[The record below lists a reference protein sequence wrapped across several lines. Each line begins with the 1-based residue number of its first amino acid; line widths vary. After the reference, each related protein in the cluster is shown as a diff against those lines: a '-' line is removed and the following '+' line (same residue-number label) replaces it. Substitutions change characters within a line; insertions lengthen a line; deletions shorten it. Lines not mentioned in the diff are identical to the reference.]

1 MTVERTAALDAEL
14 STWLEGVKDEQA
26 EANLYAELWLANV
39 EAKAIKDVTSP
50 ASKAAHEKINAI
62 IGRIEAL

>member
-1 MTVERTAALDAEL
+1 MTVERTDDEL
-14 STWLEGVKDEQA
+14 TTWLAGVKAEQA
-26 EANLYAELWLANV
+26 ATESDLYAELWLANV

-50 ASKAAHEKINAI
+50 ASKAAHEEINRI

>member
-1 MTVERTAALDAEL
+1 MTTTSRKDFDAEMA
-14 STWLEGVKDEQA
+14 TWLESVKGDQA

-39 EAKAIKDVTSP
+39 EAKAIKDPRSP
-50 ASKAAHEKINAI
+50 AKAEAHAKIDRI